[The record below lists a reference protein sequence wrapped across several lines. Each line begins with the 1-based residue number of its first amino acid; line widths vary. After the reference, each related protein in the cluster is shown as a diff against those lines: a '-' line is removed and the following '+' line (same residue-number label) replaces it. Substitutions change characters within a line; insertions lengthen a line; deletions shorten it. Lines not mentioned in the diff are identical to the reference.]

1 MKYILF
7 VLSFLGVFLAGG
19 QGVAVYGQ
27 QATVVAKN
35 AMNTGIRNY
44 QTFTAP
50 YKNTAPEAAQA
61 NAAFSAHPEA
71 GLLFAE
77 TPCDNCYELIS
88 ERTET
93 GKTFVKLGTNGKS
106 IARQTSDKPMH
117 YRNDKGEWL
126 TVKAQLRPT
135 GDGRYA
141 APEQECPTLID
152 AHNRF
157 AQLGA
162 DGTGIKYNNDL
173 RLIYE
178 RADGVQSDLGA
189 ADWTNYTAGDDGVYV
204 TNAWP
209 GIDIEMYAFRG
220 AIKTNFII
228 NRALPAY
235 AGGRL
240 LVRDHV
246 QLPAGYSLY
255 AQGKTTYTGNM
266 EVRNA
271 DGKKIYDMSAATA
284 FEKADIKRSLKML
297 EYRIA
302 GNELDIAL
310 PGDFLNRP
318 SAAYP
323 VIIDPLVSN
332 ATISSVSGSTYSSGW
347 TVGCVYT
354 NAATVPAR
362 VTITDVQFS
371 FQYVTSGGALL
382 NNGAFDFRLGTCRSP
397 TPTLLWWNCNSLLTG
412 TCTGTGAS
420 IYSSLFPCVPPPQ
433 CAPYDMGITMNF
445 YQNYLA
451 DAPCSNAYISAGSP
465 LTITVFGNTIEPTA
479 VITSDSTICQGQS
492 ATLSTTAHNG
502 VAPYTYTW
510 MPGGLTGT
518 PVTVSPTVT
527 TTYTVVA
534 TDLCGETAAGTRII
548 NVSPYAPITGVTSVC
563 VGGTTTLG
571 NTLTG
576 GTWQSLNPSV
586 ALISPSTGIVIAVA
600 PGTSAIRY
608 TTPGG
613 CVVSAT
619 VTVLPLP
626 SAIGGPSAVCQG
638 KTITLTDATGGG
650 TWSSRLPAIGSIDA
664 GGVVTGVL
672 SGSTIITYTLAT
684 GCYAVHAVT
693 VTPVAAI
700 SGSSTVCVGGSL
712 ALSNTVPGGTWSS
725 GATSIAP
732 VNPTTG
738 VVSGIAAGTA
748 VITYTT
754 PAGCIATKNIAVT
767 LLTAIAGAGT
777 VCQGSATTLT
787 NPTSG
792 GSWISVSPG
801 VAVVGSGTGIVTGV
815 SAGTTIISYI
825 TPGGC
830 YATTTMLVYP
840 LAPITGPSAVCEGSD
855 ITLTD
860 ATAGGSWSSL
870 TPALASVGSLSGI
883 VTGIASGVA
892 TIAYTTADGC
902 VATAIVNVNPVNLVT
917 GALVICQGGFTSLT
931 NATPGGTWT
940 SGNTAIATVGS
951 LSGIVSGVGAGT
963 VAITYTNPYGCIAAA
978 TVTVN
983 PISPI
988 AGALSACIG
997 DGSILTNATP
1007 GGTWSS
1013 ANPAIADIGSISG
1026 AVSALTA
1033 GTSAIRYT
1041 TGAGCFATATFT
1053 VHPISPITG
1062 PTALCFFT
1070 TLANVTPGG
1079 SWVSSNLLVATVG
1092 FSTGVVTGV
1101 SAGTSVITYT
1111 TARGCT
1117 AFTTVTVTPLLPI
1130 AGTPNVCVGSI
1141 TSLTNTTPGGVWS
1154 SSNPTIAG
1162 IGSTT
1167 GDVSGVAAGTAIITY
1182 TTPIG
1187 CITTVTVTVHPLSP
1201 IVGPS
1206 TVCQGRTIILSDP
1219 AAGGSWL
1226 SSSPAVATIG
1236 SLSGVVTGVSSGT
1249 TVITYTTSAGCTI
1262 STTLTVY
1269 PLAPI
1274 VGATSLCAGQTTTLS
1289 DATPGGLW
1297 TSSSPAVAAI
1307 DGTAGTVSAVAAG
1320 TATISYTTPAGCIAT
1335 SGFIVHPVPSAI
1347 GGITSVCVGSFTNLT
1362 NTLGGG
1368 IWVSR
1373 NTAVATIGITSGIAG
1388 GVSAD
1393 TTTISYTT
1401 TGGCSVAVLLIVHP
1415 LPAAIAGVAN
1425 LCVGSSATFTN
1436 ATPVGTWS
1444 SSAPA
1449 VAAVG
1454 SLTGVVSGIAAG
1466 TTIISFT
1473 TPNGCYTTQPLTIHV
1488 LPAAITGVTTICAF
1502 SSTTLSN
1509 TLAGGSWSSSAPAIA
1524 DIDAVSGLM
1533 SGVSVGTAIITYSTT
1548 FGCFVTTSVRVNPTP
1563 VITSTPA
1570 TNPTTC
1576 TTADG
1581 YIGLTGLTPGE
1592 TYTVHY
1598 YSGSTP
1604 ITVTLTA
1611 DGSGTV
1617 IVTGLAPGSY
1627 SNFSVTNS
1635 FGCTSV
1641 GIEGPIVITKPAP
1654 PTPPT
1659 ASNNDPV
1666 CDGGSLELYATHTL
1680 PDVSYNWSGPLGFT
1694 STQQNPVIS
1703 PAYLIHSG
1711 VYSVTAT
1718 RLACESAPV
1727 TTTVVIH
1734 PIPNIGGVTATN
1746 PTTCKGTD
1754 GTMTL
1759 TGLTP
1764 GLTFVV
1770 RYLYNSAAVT
1780 TTVVADVA
1788 GKVLLT
1794 GLAAGAYAGITVQS
1808 FTCVSNVVGP
1818 VSLVDPGP
1826 PATPQLWNNGP
1837 MCAGK
1842 TLLLKSKDD
1851 DLGYVYE
1858 WTGPNGFVSNQK
1870 EPVID
1875 PTTIADSGLYTLT
1888 IRYRNCPSSATMD
1901 VVIYPPVKLEHVT
1914 PSQTIPIGSKIQLYA
1929 SGATYYLWTPNGGTL
1944 NDAAIDSPIANTE
1957 ETITYMVKGRSEF
1970 GCVDSAYVTVTIDY
1984 NIEIFIPN
1992 AFTPNND
1999 GNNDEFR
2006 IGNLKYDRLVD
2017 FTIYNRWGEEVYHNN
2032 YNVKR
2037 GWDGTMFGVPQDMGV
2052 YHYSITL
2059 GTPDG
2064 RLKFYKGDVTLIR

>member
-1 MKYILF
+1 MKYLLF

-35 AMNTGIRNY
+35 AMNTGMRNY

-50 YKNTAPEAAQA
+50 YKNTDGEAVQA
-61 NAAFSAHPEA
+61 NAAFGNHPEA

-88 ERTET
+88 ERTEMA
-93 GKTFVKLGTNGKS
+93 KTFVKLGTHGKS
-106 IARQTSDKPMH
+106 IARQTSSQPMH
-117 YRNDKGEWL
+117 YRNYRGEWL
-126 TVKAQLRPT
+126 TIKAQLRPT
-135 GDGRYA
+135 VAGVYA
-141 APEQECPTLID
+141 APEQECPVAIDTRGRYTL
-152 AHNRF
+152 
-157 AQLGA
+157 LGA
-162 DGTGIKYNNDL
+162 AGEELKYNNDL
-173 RLIYE
+173 RLVFE
-178 RADGVQSDLGA
+178 NTDGQQTDLGP
-189 ADWTNYTAGDDGVYV
+189 ADWTNHTAGDDGVYV

-209 GIDIEMYAFRG
+209 GIDIELYAIRG
-220 AIKTNFII
+220 AVKTNFVI

-235 AGGRL
+235 AHGRL
-240 LVRDHV
+240 LVRDHL
-246 QLPAGYSLY
+246 QMPAGYTLF
-255 AQGKTTYTGNM
+255 AQGKSAYTGNM

-271 DGKKIYDMSAATA
+271 AGKKVYDMSAATA
-284 FEKADIKRSLKML
+284 FEKADIKHTLKML

-302 GNELDIAL
+302 GSELDIAL

-318 SAAYP
+318 SSSYP

-563 VGGTTTLG
+563 IGSTTTLG
-571 NTLTG
+571 NTLAG
-576 GTWQSLNPSV
+576 GTWQSVNPGV
-586 ALISPSTGIVIAVA
+586 AVISPSTGIVIGML
-600 PGTSAIRY
+600 PGTATIRY

-613 CVVSAT
+613 CVVSTT

-626 SAIGGPSAVCQG
+626 AGIGGASAVCQA
-638 KTITLTDATGGG
+638 KTITLTDVTAGGS
-650 TWSSRLPAIGSIDA
+650 WSSRLPAIGSVDA
-664 GGVVTGVL
+664 GGVVTGIS
-672 SGSTIITYTLAT
+672 SGSTVITYALAT
-684 GCYAVHAVT
+684 GCYATHAVT

-712 ALSNTVPGGTWSS
+712 PLSNTVPGGTWSS

-738 VVSGIAAGTA
+738 LVSGVSAGTA

-754 PAGCIATKNIAVT
+754 PAGCIVTKNIAVT
-767 LLTAIAGAGT
+767 LLTAITGSTT
-777 VCQGSATTLT
+777 VCQGSATTLS
-787 NPTSG
+787 NPTAG
-792 GSWISVSPG
+792 GSWTSVSPG
-801 VAVVGSGTGIVTGV
+801 VATIGLGSGIVTGV
-815 SAGTTIISYI
+815 SAGTSIISYI
-825 TPGGC
+825 TPAGC
-830 YATTTMLVYP
+830 YATMVMQVYP
-840 LAPITGPSAVCEGSD
+840 LAPITGPSAVCAGSD
-855 ITLTD
+855 ITLAD
-860 ATAGGSWSSL
+860 ATAGGTWSSL
-870 TPALASVGSLSGI
+870 TIGLATVGSLTGVVSGI
-883 VTGIASGVA
+883 APGLAS
-892 TIAYTTADGC
+892 IAYTTADGC
-902 VATAIVNVNPVNLVT
+902 VATAVVDVNPVSSITGSLV
-917 GALVICQGGFTSLT
+917 VCQGGNTALT
-931 NATPGGTWT
+931 NALTGGLWS
-940 SGNTAIATVGS
+940 SGATAIATVGS
-951 LSGIVSGVGAGT
+951 LSGIVSGVTAGT
-963 VAITYTNPYGCIAAA
+963 VIITYTNLYVCIAVA
-978 TVTVN
+978 TLTVN
-983 PISPI
+983 PITPI
-988 AGALSACIG
+988 AGPLSVCMG
-997 DGSILTNATP
+997 DGVILTNTTP
-1007 GGTWSS
+1007 GGVWSS
-1013 ANPAIADIGSISG
+1013 SNTAIADIGSLSG
-1026 AVSALTA
+1026 AVSGLLA
-1033 GTSAIRYT
+1033 GTSSIRYT

-1070 TLANVTPGG
+1070 TLANAAPGG

-1117 AFTTVTVTPLLPI
+1117 AYTTVTVTPLLPI
-1130 AGTPNVCVGSI
+1130 AGAPNVCMGSI
-1141 TSLTNTTPGGVWS
+1141 TTLTNTTPGGFWT
-1154 SSNPTIAG
+1154 SSNPALASV
-1162 IGSTT
+1162 GSTT

-1187 CITTVTVTVHPLSP
+1187 CITTVTVTVNPLSP
-1201 IVGPS
+1201 IVGPA
-1206 TVCQGRTIILSDP
+1206 TVCQSRTITLSDP
-1219 AAGGSWL
+1219 ATGGTWV
-1226 SSSPAVATIG
+1226 SSSTAIATVG
-1236 SLSGVVTGVSSGT
+1236 SSSGVLTGVGPGT
-1249 TVITYTTSAGCTI
+1249 AVITYTTPAGCVVNTTI
-1262 STTLTVY
+1262 TVY
-1269 PLAPI
+1269 PLEPI
-1274 VGATSLCAGQTTTLS
+1274 LGVTALCAGQTSTLT
-1289 DATPGGLW
+1289 DATPGGTW
-1297 TSSSPAVAAI
+1297 SSSAALIVAI
-1307 DGTAGTVSAVAAG
+1307 DGTTGEVTAVSAG

-1335 SGFIVHPVPSAI
+1335 SGFIVHPVPSPI
-1347 GGITSVCVGSFTNLT
+1347 GGVTSVCVGRTTTLT

-1368 IWVSR
+1368 IWLSR
-1373 NTAVATIGITSGIAG
+1373 SPAVATIGITSGIAAG
-1388 GVSAD
+1388 ISAD

-1401 TGGCSVAVLLIVHP
+1401 TGGCSVSTLLTVYP
-1415 LPAAIAGVAN
+1415 LPAAIVGVSS

-1436 ATPVGTWS
+1436 ATPVGLWS
-1444 SSAPA
+1444 SSAPT
-1449 VAAVG
+1449 VATVG
-1454 SLTGVVSGIAAG
+1454 SLSGLVTGLTAG
-1466 TTIISFT
+1466 TTIITFT
-1473 TPNGCYTTQPLTIHV
+1473 TPNGCIATQAVTLHP
-1488 LPAAITGVTTICAF
+1488 LPAAIAGTTTICAF
-1502 SSTTLSN
+1502 ASTTLTN
-1509 TLAGGSWSSSAPAIA
+1509 TLAGGSWGSSAPAIA
-1524 DIDAVSGLM
+1524 DIDAVTGLM
-1533 SGVSVGTAIITYSTT
+1533 SGVSVGTAVITYSTT

-1576 TTADG
+1576 TTSDG

-1598 YSGSTP
+1598 MSGTTP

-1611 DGSGTV
+1611 DGSGVITV
-1617 IVTGLAPGSY
+1617 SGLAPGSY

-1635 FGCTSV
+1635 FGCSSV
-1641 GIEGPIVITKPAP
+1641 GIEGPILITKPAP
-1654 PTPPT
+1654 PAPPT

-1666 CDGGSLELYATHTL
+1666 CDGGSLQLFATHTL

-1694 STQQNPVIS
+1694 STQQNPVIA

-1734 PIPNIGGVTATN
+1734 PIPNIGGISSTN

-1754 GTMTL
+1754 GTITL

-1780 TTVVADVA
+1780 TTDDNDFRPAHSERRH
-1788 GKVLLT
+1788 
-1794 GLAAGAYAGITVQS
+1794 AATQ
-1808 FTCVSNVVGP
+1808 
-1818 VSLVDPGP
+1818 
-1826 PATPQLWNNGP
+1826 
-1837 MCAGK
+1837 
-1842 TLLLKSKDD
+1842 
-1851 DLGYVYE
+1851 
-1858 WTGPNGFVSNQK
+1858 
-1870 EPVID
+1870 
-1875 PTTIADSGLYTLT
+1875 
-1888 IRYRNCPSSATMD
+1888 
-1901 VVIYPPVKLEHVT
+1901 
-1914 PSQTIPIGSKIQLYA
+1914 
-1929 SGATYYLWTPNGGTL
+1929 
-1944 NDAAIDSPIANTE
+1944 
-1957 ETITYMVKGRSEF
+1957 
-1970 GCVDSAYVTVTIDY
+1970 
-1984 NIEIFIPN
+1984 
-1992 AFTPNND
+1992 
-1999 GNNDEFR
+1999 
-2006 IGNLKYDRLVD
+2006 
-2017 FTIYNRWGEEVYHNN
+2017 
-2032 YNVKR
+2032 
-2037 GWDGTMFGVPQDMGV
+2037 
-2052 YHYSITL
+2052 
-2059 GTPDG
+2059 
-2064 RLKFYKGDVTLIR
+2064 